1 MIKQANQQTRQTQ
14 TDKQAGPQ
22 MDRHIEKPDIG
33 MTEKLNESLT
43 ASHL

>member
-22 MDRHIEKPDIG
+22 MDQHREKPDIG
-33 MTEKLNESLT
+33 MNGKLNESLT